1 MPHFLFLLGFPCG
14 ARLINELGVFNI
26 NTDISTSTAGDTINC
41 TWVLKANEYQKID
54 LTIWNTKNQNVN
66 RDIGKPLKVTN

>member
-1 MPHFLFLLGFPCG
+1 MSHCFLIGFPCG
-14 ARLINELGVFNI
+14 ARLINELGVFDI
-26 NTDISTSTAGDTINC
+26 NADMSTITAGDTINC

-54 LTIWNTKNQNVN
+54 LTIWNAKHQNIN